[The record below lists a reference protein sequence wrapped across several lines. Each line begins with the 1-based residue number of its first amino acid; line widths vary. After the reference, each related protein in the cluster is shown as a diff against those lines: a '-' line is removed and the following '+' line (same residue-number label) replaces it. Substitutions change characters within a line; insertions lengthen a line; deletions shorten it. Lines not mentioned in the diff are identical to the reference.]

1 MAHAIKFHPG
11 MVLLEQYA
19 EGTLS
24 ADVALAVAAHIDLCP
39 HCQRLSQDITT
50 DLAGQLAQQSVKKDP
65 DDWSQMLADI
75 MAQPALAKAELQ
87 QELSDAQR
95 AAYEPIVVNQREF
108 LVPRALQRLAS
119 NHGKWLTLGGIAT
132 AKLPAGGEH
141 HVSLLYIDKDT
152 EVPLHTHLGLEMTL
166 VLSGKIA
173 DENGEYCAGDLLI
186 NSPDDTHTPRT
197 LANEDCLCL
206 SVLSAPL
213 QFKKGLTRLLNPL
226 QQFFY

>member
-11 MVLLEQYA
+11 MALLEQFA
-19 EGTLS
+19 EGSLT

-39 HCQRLSQDITT
+39 HCQQLNQDITN
-50 DLAGQLAQQSVKKDP
+50 DLACQLAQQNVKKHSN
-65 DDWSQMLADI
+65 DWTSMIDAIVD
-75 MAQPALAKAELQ
+75 QPQLSKA
-87 QELSDAQR
+87 
-95 AAYEPIVVNQREF
+95 AAIEPATSAATQPVVVNQREF
-108 LVPRALQRLAS
+108 VVPRALQRLAA
-119 NHGKWLTLGGIAT
+119 NHSKWLQLGGIAT
-132 AKLPAGGEH
+132 AKLPAGKEH
-141 HVSLLYIDKDT
+141 HVSLLYIGKNT
-152 EVPLHTHLGLEMTL
+152 EVPQHTHLGLEMTL
-166 VLSGKIA
+166 VLSGKIV

-197 LANEDCLCL
+197 MADEDCLCL

>member
-11 MVLLEQYA
+11 MTLLEQFV

-24 ADVALAVAAHIDLCP
+24 ADVALAVSAHVDLCP
-39 HCQRLSQDITT
+39 HCQHLSKDISNDMGT
-50 DLAGQLAQQSVKKDP
+50 QLAQQTVKKDQQ
-65 DDWSQMLADI
+65 DWSQMLAGI
-75 MAQPALAKAELQ
+75 LAEPQLSQ
-87 QELSDAQR
+87 TELSQVQADMPSQQS
-95 AAYEPIVVNQREF
+95 IVVNQREF
-108 LVPRALQRLAS
+108 MLPRALQRLAA
-119 NHGKWLTLGGIAT
+119 NHGMWLTLGGIAT
-132 AKLPAGGEH
+132 AKLPAGSSH
-141 HVSLLYIDKDT
+141 HVSLLYINKDT
-152 EVPLHTHLGLEMTL
+152 EVPQHSHLGLEMTL
-166 VLSGKIA
+166 VLSGKIV

-197 LANEDCLCL
+197 MADEDCLCL

>member
-11 MVLLEQYA
+11 MSLLEQYA

-39 HCQRLSQDITT
+39 HCQQLSRDITA
-50 DLAGQLAQQSVKKDP
+50 DLACQLTQQPVKANNTN
-65 DDWSQMLADI
+65 WQHMLDDI
-75 MAQPALAKAELQ
+75 MAQPQ
-87 QELSDAQR
+87 LSKPSVSEPLTTVEPVMVKQR
-95 AAYEPIVVNQREF
+95 GFI
-108 LVPRALQRLAS
+108 LPRALQRLAT
-119 NHGKWLTLGGIAT
+119 NRGKWLHLGGIAT
-132 AKLPAGGEH
+132 AKLPAGKNY

-152 EVPLHTHLGLEMTL
+152 EVPQHTHLGLEMTL
-166 VLSGKIA
+166 VLAGKIT
-173 DENGEYCAGDLLI
+173 DENGEYQAGDLLI

-197 LANEDCLCL
+197 MADEDCLCL

-213 QFKKGLTRLLNPL
+213 KFKKGLTRLLNPL